1 MAGDVLETYVE
12 KMKRLK
18 IDRAHGAA
26 PHKPALLLSLIAL
39 IESGQICENRITVTP
54 ELAETFAKYWL
65 RVTKR
70 PPNIAMPFFHLR
82 SDGFW
87 HHCANSGYERVL
99 EVTSSIRIMP
109 HLREVISHASLDEEL
124 FDLFIDESKRETIR
138 QTLIRTY
145 FPDFEGAIERLIR
158 DERQIREYS
167 RRPYEA

>member
-70 PPNIAMPFFHLR
+70 PPNIGLPFFHLR

-87 HHCANSGYERVL
+87 HHHANPGYEKGVGGY
-99 EVTSSIRIMP
+99 IF
-109 HLREVISHASLDEEL
+109 HQNNGAS
-124 FDLFIDESKRETIR
+124 
-138 QTLIRTY
+138 
-145 FPDFEGAIERLIR
+145 A
-158 DERQIREYS
+158 
-167 RRPYEA
+167 